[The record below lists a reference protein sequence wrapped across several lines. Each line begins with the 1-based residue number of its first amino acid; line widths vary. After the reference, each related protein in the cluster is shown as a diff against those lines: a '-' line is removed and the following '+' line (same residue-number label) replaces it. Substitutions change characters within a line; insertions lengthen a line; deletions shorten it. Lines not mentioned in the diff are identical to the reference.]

1 LTIRIHRVISDTT
14 HDLDENDEGLVR
26 DGTEGHLQEWLAE
39 NPEALGEGYTLV
51 AREAQ
56 AGGGRVDLL
65 VKDAEGVHVA
75 VEVKR
80 VAMVS
85 AVKQVR
91 GYVEDL
97 NEKGE
102 YGVVR
107 GMIAALDIRPS
118 TVKEADKKGVSYVT
132 VDAAWNGRDGVV
144 SAIPITKHVEAEMQQ
159 EDELFAELQTGT

>member
-1 LTIRIHRVISDTT
+1 
-14 HDLDENDEGLVR
+14 
-26 DGTEGHLQEWLAE
+26 
-39 NPEALGEGYTLV
+39 
-51 AREAQ
+51 
-56 AGGGRVDLL
+56 